1 MTDTTGPTI
10 VCTRWR
16 AIERNTL
23 RGFCDLYIARMHMTI
38 RDCSYHEGG
47 DGKAWVGLPSKPKI
61 RDGAVVSENGKV
73 AYEPPIVSFDE
84 DMRER
89 FREAAVA
96 AVRAKIAETAGAATE

>member
-1 MTDTTGPTI
+1 MTDTIGPTI

-16 AIERNTL
+16 PIERNTL

-73 AYEPPIVSFDE
+73 AYDPPIVSFDE